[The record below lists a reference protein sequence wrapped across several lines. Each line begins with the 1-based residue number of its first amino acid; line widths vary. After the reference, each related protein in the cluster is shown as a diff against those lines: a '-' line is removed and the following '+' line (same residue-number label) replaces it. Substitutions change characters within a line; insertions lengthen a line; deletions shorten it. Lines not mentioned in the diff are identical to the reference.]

1 MSPSAEV
8 KQGHDSQPGDKRSR
22 RHRASASPNRRS
34 PVRSDSRSPLRS
46 PSRHKHSKRHKKEH
60 SHKRSNRDRHNGS
73 EHPDHQLGVPEVVN
87 TAAESDSKEGAVAD
101 DLDALRQAALQTTK
115 NAVGPE
121 PGSESAEQPAA
132 ADIVVAD
139 VSSSPVNTSVEAEH
153 META

>member
-1 MSPSAEV
+1 M
-8 KQGHDSQPGDKRSR
+8 
-22 RHRASASPNRRS
+22 
-34 PVRSDSRSPLRS
+34 
-46 PSRHKHSKRHKKEH
+46 
-60 SHKRSNRDRHNGS
+60 
-73 EHPDHQLGVPEVVN
+73 PEVVN